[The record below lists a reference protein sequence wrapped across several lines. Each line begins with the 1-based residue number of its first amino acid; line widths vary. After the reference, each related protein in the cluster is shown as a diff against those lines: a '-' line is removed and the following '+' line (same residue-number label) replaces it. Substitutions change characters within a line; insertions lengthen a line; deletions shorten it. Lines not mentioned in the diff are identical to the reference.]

1 MKTSLLKSITPLTTA
16 AAIALA
22 GGYPALASDQSA
34 DDEAEP
40 AQTEMTDGEQRLARM
55 LEGRVAGKPQNCIR
69 QLLNDRLTVID
80 KTAYVYGSGRT
91 IYVQRTR
98 NPEDIDRDDALVS
111 RRFNASQLCKQ
122 DVVTTIDP
130 VLGFFTGAVFFD
142 EFIPYTRVAKDE
154 G

>member
-1 MKTSLLKSITPLTTA
+1 MTKSLLKSITPLATA
-16 AAIALA
+16 AMIALA
-22 GGYPALASDQSA
+22 GGYPALASDQDS
-34 DDEAEP
+34 DEDAKP
-40 AQTEMTDGEQRLARM
+40 AQSEMTEGEERLARL
-55 LEGRVAGKPQNCIR
+55 LEGRVAGEPQNCIR
-69 QLLNDRLTVID
+69 QLLNERLTVID

-111 RRFNASQLCKQ
+111 RRFNASELCKQ

-142 EFIPYTRVAKDE
+142 DFIPYTRVEKNE